1 MTHFNF
7 WVILFAVILDR
18 YMTDASLF
26 KLFAT
31 FSKIGLFTIG
41 GGYAMI
47 PLIERDVVE
56 RNGWVG
62 KEDFLDLLA
71 VAQSAPG
78 VFAVN
83 IAIFIGYKL
92 RGVRGAVAASLGSV
106 LPSVVCILLIALFFH
121 SFRHYKIVEHIFWGL
136 RPAVVALIAA
146 PVFSVARSAKI
157 TRTTVWIPI
166 LAALLI
172 VAFGV
177 SPIYIILCAGV
188 AGFLYGKIKGR
199 V

>member
-1 MTHFNF
+1 
-7 WVILFAVILDR
+7 
-18 YMTDASLF
+18 
-26 KLFAT
+26 
-31 FSKIGLFTIG
+31 
-41 GGYAMI
+41 
-47 PLIERDVVE
+47 
-56 RNGWVG
+56 
-62 KEDFLDLLA
+62 
-71 VAQSAPG
+71 
-78 VFAVN
+78 
-83 IAIFIGYKL
+83 
-92 RGVRGAVAASLGSV
+92 VAASLGSV

-157 TRTTVWIPI
+157 TRTTIWIPI

-177 SPIYIILCAGV
+177 SPIYIIVCAGV
-188 AGFLYGKIKGR
+188 VGYFYGKIKGR

>member
-1 MTHFNF
+1 
-7 WVILFAVILDR
+7 
-18 YMTDASLF
+18 MTDASLF
-26 KLFAT
+26 KLFST

-56 RNGWVG
+56 RNGWVA

-92 RGVRGAVAASLGSV
+92 RGARGAVAASLGSV

-121 SFRHYKIVEHIFWGL
+121 SFRHYKVVEHIFWGL

-177 SPIYIILCAGV
+177 SPIYRIVCAGV
-188 AGFLYGKIKGR
+188 AGYFYGKIKGR